1 MTETLVREAGPLD
14 EKAAIQVEAQAFAN
28 LRQIYV
34 PKPGVP
40 TRASGEQ
47 PSFSRL
53 VAERDGQI
61 VGTVCWRVEADR
73 LHLRALAVAC
83 DHRRRGIARALV
95 TRCVDL
101 ARQSALRAVSAYT
114 VAETGNV
121 PIFQRLGFTVIRRD
135 LDPSATTP
143 AGLPVTE
150 AYLELP
156 TAVTE

>member
-14 EKAAIQVEAQAFAN
+14 EKAAQPWGRQAFAD

-34 PKPGVP
+34 PKPDVQM
-40 TRASGEQ
+40 RASGEQ
-47 PSFSRL
+47 QSFSRL

-61 VGTVCWRVEADR
+61 VGTVCWRVEGDR

-121 PIFQRLGFTVIRRD
+121 PIFQRLGFTLIRQE
-135 LDPSATTP
+135 LDGFATTP
-143 AGLPVTE
+143 SGLPVTE

-156 TAVTE
+156 IAVTE